1 MGIGIDELIAL
12 KVGINQAA
20 EAYGFTPS
28 TAALH
33 VINVIKD
40 YYKRGQLKHELYELN
55 LQKYAISQ
63 FCSGHRDA
71 MMALTN
77 LPHMTHVGLD
87 KHLKEQPS
95 DKEITTYEQINA
107 NISNK
112 MLENNEKITCGD
124 DVKRQSTFSRCVTS
138 VTCVTNNKYRTKGT
152 RAAI

>member
-1 MGIGIDELIAL
+1 MQLVNFAL
-12 KVGINQAA
+12 
-20 EAYGFTPS
+20 
-28 TAALH
+28 
-33 VINVIKD
+33 
-40 YYKRGQLKHELYELN
+40 
-55 LQKYAISQ
+55 AI
-63 FCSGHRDA
+63 DA

-124 DVKRQSTFSRCVTS
+124 M
-138 VTCVTNNKYRTKGT
+138 
-152 RAAI
+152 

>member
-1 MGIGIDELIAL
+1 
-12 KVGINQAA
+12 
-20 EAYGFTPS
+20 
-28 TAALH
+28 
-33 VINVIKD
+33 
-40 YYKRGQLKHELYELN
+40 
-55 LQKYAISQ
+55 AI
-63 FCSGHRDA
+63 DA